1 MFFVYE
7 MSPFLKEV
15 RVTGMPLAHLFTKFC
30 AIVGG
35 VFTVLGV
42 LDTLLFRL
50 QKMCR
55 KKT

>member
-55 KKT
+55 RKT